1 MPKLQTLIIDN
12 YDSFTFNLAQYIG
25 ELGGHPIV
33 KRNDEIT
40 LAGIKKLAPTHI
52 IISPGPGR
60 PDDVDYFGVSLDVI
74 RDLSKTIPTLGVCLG
89 MQGIC
94 HAFGGRIIRAP
105 AAVHGKTS
113 RVIHDRQGIF
123 RGLRSP
129 FSAMRY
135 HSLIADHASMPAEL
149 QITATDE
156 KDELVMAVQH
166 VSRPLFGIQFHPE
179 SIGTPQGLCIIRNF
193 LTHSKRP

>member
-1 MPKLQTLIIDN
+1 MPQLQTLIIDN

-25 ELGGHPIV
+25 ELGGGPIV

-40 LAGIKKLAPTHI
+40 IKDIQKIAPTHI

-60 PDDVDYFGVSLDVI
+60 PDDPDYFGICSVVI
-74 RDLSKTIPTLGVCLG
+74 RELSKTVPVLGVCLG
-89 MQGIC
+89 MQGIY

-105 AAVHGKTS
+105 AAMHGKTS
-113 RVIHDRQGIF
+113 CVSHDRQGIF

-129 FSAMRY
+129 LSAMRY
-135 HSLIADHASMPAEL
+135 HSLIADRASMPAEL

-156 KDELVMAVQH
+156 QDGLVMAVQH
-166 VSRPLFGIQFHPE
+166 VERPLFGIQFHPE
-179 SIGTPQGLCIIRNF
+179 SIGTPQGLRILQNF
-193 LTHSKRP
+193 LAS